1 MNIAFLGNR
10 SCESHS
16 YMNDFSEN
24 IISIAIMISLV
35 YELEILTVDI
45 GGNSDIWENN
55 FNISSCCTK
64 GITQDIFKEDYGYLY
79 FNGLENILESYGYY
93 KDIDYLIKENSFI
106 IPDTKLSY
114 ISSKDN
120 FYKYLNKG
128 NNRKK
133 LLNILRHLNNSSSL
147 NFISINSN
155 LDELNTGLLSE
166 CKLVAIN
173 ISSCHEAMDIM
184 QNMSSEIIKKCVIII
199 NCTTEEE
206 NGEICKICKKAG
218 IFQDNLFYIPD
229 NKNYSAN
236 ILKGCVFRYIQKG
249 IYLPDNHDNFY
260 LINSIFGVSNAL
272 LQKAGYDIY

>member
-1 MNIAFLGNR
+1 
-10 SCESHS
+10 
-16 YMNDFSEN
+16 
-24 IISIAIMISLV
+24 MISLV